1 MRVVWT
7 YEAKKSFDGIFDYLM
22 IVWSQKEAIAF
33 IDLVE
38 ATIEKIKS
46 YPELF
51 KISPYNNAS
60 REALLTKHTTMF
72 YRVLDGL
79 IEIEYFWGNFQDPNK
94 IDKLLK

>member
-46 YPELF
+46 YPKLF
-51 KISPYNNAS
+51 KISNLKIISAHLFARRRLKILRFRHMNAVHEKPYLRGVS
-60 REALLTKHTTMF
+60 SSLS
-72 YRVLDGL
+72 
-79 IEIEYFWGNFQDPNK
+79 
-94 IDKLLK
+94 LK